1 MGVTQICYETTGAL
15 IESGLEIIPGS
26 QSAGTSFSFA
36 VPYGVSDPDVKIH
49 AYAVD
54 AQGNTDGRYAPQSGN
69 TGTISFDS
77 TRMGSDGDY
86 EFYTIG
92 VDLAGNRE
100 TAPED
105 GGNVLADQT
114 ISFTAGTVWTI
125 INTDTTIVTGDTSLD
140 NRNIRVNGATI
151 TISGSHTFHNIE
163 LLNGAMLTHEET
175 TADMIYQFNITVW
188 SMTIDDNNSRI
199 DVTGRGYIGGRGDN
213 EYGRTQGNV
222 YGSSNGTGGSHGGL
236 GGVYSSG
243 VAGPVYGSL
252 TDPVELGSGGGAW
265 EYTDGGD
272 GGGLITLNAINLI
285 VDGDLEANGGESAGS
300 AAGDGSGGTINITA
314 RTLSGAGS
322 ITANGGGQNTGTGGG
337 GGRIAVRYLDMATM
351 DINKITTLGDD
362 GEHGNGGANGTVYL
376 KQNEETNGAIVI
388 TGRGPDTPWTHL
400 TIPEGYGF
408 DTITL
413 SNQARVLADDP
424 IVISGTLLVTGNS
437 VLSHSTGN
445 EAGLVIDA
453 ATIQVDQGSAI
464 DMTGRGYRGGTDYNE
479 RGHTLGD
486 IEGAS
491 YGAGGSYGG
500 QGAGYINAD
509 SYIVYG
515 DPKQP
520 DELGSGGGAW
530 EYTDGGNGGGRICLI
545 VDTVIVNGAIR
556 ANGGESAGS
565 AAGDGSGGAILI
577 HTSQLTGLG
586 VIEANGGG
594 NGNGVAG
601 GGGRVAIYCDYVN
614 PEDNLADLYN
624 ITALAGHG
632 QYDDRQAS
640 AGTVYIEYNN
650 QDNSGVL
657 YIDDK
662 VVDGDGNPNGTASQS
677 TPLLHIGFGTAGVL
691 IDQDLDG
698 AIDTLTTDGL
708 VRMLPNGLIGLRI
721 NPDTNQDQSFVILG
735 NTDSTI
741 TVETPNENGIL
752 FVDVADQE
760 DTYAGTFTYD
770 NLAFRRG
777 GNLVPGDLLT
787 VTGTMTINEYGL
799 LTHFNTTTTL
809 IFRLDLLVN
818 NLVIEETGRIDT
830 TGRGYIGGRG
840 YNEFGRTLGNEYG
853 SSNAAGGSHGG
864 LGGVYGSGVPG
875 SVYGS
880 LTDPIDL
887 GSGGGAYEWLCG
899 GNGGGRIFI
908 TATNMTVNGAIRSNG
923 GESGGSAAG
932 DGSGGTVN
940 IVTETLEGYGTI
952 EANGGGNNSGVG
964 GGGGKIAIDCTG
976 SFTLD
981 EANIQAAGG
990 QGYYGTHGQDGSIY
1004 ME

>member
-1 MGVTQICYETTGAL
+1 
-15 IESGLEIIPGS
+15 
-26 QSAGTSFSFA
+26 
-36 VPYGVSDPDVKIH
+36 
-49 AYAVD
+49 
-54 AQGNTDGRYAPQSGN
+54 
-69 TGTISFDS
+69 
-77 TRMGSDGDY
+77 
-86 EFYTIG
+86 
-92 VDLAGNRE
+92 
-100 TAPED
+100 
-105 GGNVLADQT
+105 
-114 ISFTAGTVWTI
+114 
-125 INTDTTIVTGDTSLD
+125 
-140 NRNIRVNGATI
+140 
-151 TISGSHTFHNIE
+151 
-163 LLNGAMLTHEET
+163 
-175 TADMIYQFNITVW
+175 
-188 SMTIDDNNSRI
+188 
-199 DVTGRGYIGGRGDN
+199 
-213 EYGRTQGNV
+213 
-222 YGSSNGTGGSHGGL
+222 
-236 GGVYSSG
+236 
-243 VAGPVYGSL
+243 
-252 TDPVELGSGGGAW
+252 
-265 EYTDGGD
+265 
-272 GGGLITLNAINLI
+272 
-285 VDGDLEANGGESAGS
+285 
-300 AAGDGSGGTINITA
+300 
-314 RTLSGAGS
+314 
-322 ITANGGGQNTGTGGG
+322 
-337 GGRIAVRYLDMATM
+337 
-351 DINKITTLGDD
+351 
-362 GEHGNGGANGTVYL
+362 
-376 KQNEETNGAIVI
+376 EETNGAIVI

-556 ANGGESAGS
+556 ANGGESVGS

-577 HTSQLTGLG
+577 HTSQLAGTGT
-586 VIEANGGG
+586 IEANGGG
-594 NGNGVAG
+594 NGYGTAG
-601 GGGRVAIYCDYVN
+601 GGGRVAVYCDSVDPTY
-614 PEDNLADLYN
+614 NLADLYN
-624 ITALAGHG
+624 IIALAGHG
-632 QYDDRQAS
+632 QYHDRYSS

-677 TPLLHIGFGTAGVL
+677 TPLPHIGSGTAGVL
-691 IDQDLDG
+691 SDQDLDG
-698 AIDTLTTDGL
+698 AIDTMTTDGL
-708 VRMLPNGLIGLRI
+708 VRMLPNGLVGLRI
-721 NPDTNQDQSFVILG
+721 NPDTSQDQSFVILN
-735 NTDSTI
+735 NTDATI
-741 TVETPNENGIL
+741 TVITPNENGAH
-752 FVDVADQE
+752 FADVAEQE
-760 DTYAGTFTYD
+760 DTYAGIFTCD
-770 NLAFRRG
+770 NLTFRRG
-777 GNLVPGDLLT
+777 GRLISGDFLT
-787 VTGTMTINEYGL
+787 VTDTITIDEYGL

-809 IFRLDLLVN
+809 IFRLDLLVS

-830 TGRGYIGGRG
+830 TGLGYNGGRG
-840 YNEFGRTLGNEYG
+840 YNEFGRTQGNVYG
-853 SSNAAGGSHGG
+853 SSYGAGGSHGG
-864 LGGVYGSGVPG
+864 LGGVYSSAVAGPI
-875 SVYGS
+875 YGS
-880 LTDPIDL
+880 LTDPIDP
-887 GSGGGAYEWLCG
+887 GSGGGAYEHHDG
-899 GNGGGRIFI
+899 GDGGGVIFI

-923 GESGGSAAG
+923 GESVGSAAG

-952 EANGGGNNSGVG
+952 EANGGGNNGGVG
-964 GGGGKIAIDCTG
+964 GGGGRIAIDCSV

-990 QGYYGTHGQDGSIY
+990 QGQYDNGQEGSID